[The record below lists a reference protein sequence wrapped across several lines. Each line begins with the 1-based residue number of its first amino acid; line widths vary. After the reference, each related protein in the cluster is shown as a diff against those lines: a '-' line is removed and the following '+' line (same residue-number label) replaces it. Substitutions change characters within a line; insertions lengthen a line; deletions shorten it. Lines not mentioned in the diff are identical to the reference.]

1 MIKGGFNPYSKS
13 ISKRLFKTFTYK
25 SKKRSKSR
33 KAVMSHDGRRV
44 NKLAMRVS
52 KLRAEQFPRRKGKG
66 KKDVKSHK
74 KRQFPRRKT
83 SKK

>member
-13 ISKRLFKTFTYK
+13 FSKKLFKTFTYK

-33 KAVMSHDGRRV
+33 K
-44 NKLAMRVS
+44 
-52 KLRAEQFPRRKGKG
+52 GKG
-66 KKDVKSHK
+66 KKNKT
-74 KRQFPRRKT
+74 RRKI